1 MLWLKSVFD
10 ELDHDGDGEVTRTE
24 LRLGYDRLGR
34 KMTEKEVEIF
44 FSKADIDRDGKI
56 NFDGYIILYY
66 FLLRTC
72 QKMYILFSEFV
83 QFQKRQG
90 RN

>member
-56 NFDGYIILYY
+56 NFDGYI
-66 FLLRTC
+66 
-72 QKMYILFSEFV
+72 
-83 QFQKRQG
+83 
-90 RN
+90 